1 MIDIVEKP
9 QKVERAY
16 LVGIQHQNQTEDQA
30 MELLDELEELTDTFG
45 VPTVGK
51 KIIRLSKMQAR
62 FMCGTG
68 KVAEVIEE
76 CREVD
81 ADVIIFDEE
90 LSPSQQRN
98 WERETKNILVIDRRE
113 VILDIFADR
122 ATTREACLQI
132 ELARAEYNMP
142 RLARA
147 WTHLSRQRGAVNMK
161 GEGERQIELDRRMIR
176 KRIQTL
182 QAELKKIR
190 KQRAT
195 QRKQRRRK
203 PVPNAAI
210 VGYTNAGKSSLLNL
224 MTESEVLADD
234 KLFATLDPTTR
245 KIFLN
250 NKQDLLLT
258 DTVGFI
264 RKLPHDLVDAF
275 KATLEEAVLA
285 DFLVHVVD
293 ASDECAEEHMKTTN
307 EVLAELGADK
317 KRTLIV
323 FNKIDMVEDQRIL
336 TRWRSMV
343 PDGLFISVKSG
354 AGIDKLKDE
363 MSDILEEDLSFTDLQ
378 IPFERYDIIALIHR
392 TSHILEE
399 EYEDTTV
406 NIKAT
411 VPANIHGQIKS
422 FIIS

>member
-9 QKVERAY
+9 KKVERAY
-16 LVGIQHQNQTEDQA
+16 LVGIQFQNQTEDQV

-45 VPTVGK
+45 VETVGR
-51 KIIRLSKMQAR
+51 KIIRLSKMKAR

-68 KVAEVIEE
+68 KAAEVIED
-76 CREVD
+76 CRELC

-98 WERETKNILVIDRRE
+98 WEREGENILVIDRRE

-122 ATTREACLQI
+122 ATTREASLQV
-132 ELARAEYNMP
+132 ELARAAYNMP

-161 GEGERQIELDRRMIR
+161 GEGELQIELDRRMVR
-176 KRIQTL
+176 DRIQILKT
-182 QAELKKIR
+182 ELKTIR

-210 VGYTNAGKSSLLNL
+210 VGYTNSGKSSFLNL
-224 MTESEVLADD
+224 MTKADVLADD

-245 KIFLN
+245 KITLD
-250 NKQDLLLT
+250 NKQELLLT

-264 RKLPHDLVDAF
+264 RKLPHDLIDAF

-285 DFLVHVVD
+285 DFLIHIVD
-293 ASDECAEEHMKTTN
+293 ASDDNAEVHMKTTN
-307 EVLAELGADK
+307 DILAELGADK

-323 FNKIDMVEDQRIL
+323 FNKIDMVEDPRRL
-336 TRWRSMV
+336 TRCRTLV
-343 PDGLFISVKSG
+343 PDALFVSVKSG
-354 AGIDKLKDE
+354 EGIEKLKSE
-363 MSDILEEDLSFTDLQ
+363 INDILEEDLSFADLQ
-378 IPFERYDIIALIHR
+378 IPFDRFDIIALIHR

-399 EYEDTTV
+399 VYEDTTV